1 MAMNTGKTIGI
12 VLIVAG
18 VGICVVSGAWL
29 LASAAGP
36 GSNLELSGA
45 ALGAALAFVIAA
57 PAVGVGVFLLIRGQR
72 EAAAMAEVQKEQQLL
87 GMIRAQGQVSVP
99 EAAIELDVSRDQI
112 EAWIY
117 DLVDKGLFAGYINW
131 DERTL
136 YSRDAN
142 QMRGNNRCPNCGG
155 ELELAGKGV
164 IKCPYCDAEIFL
176 TE

>member
-1 MAMNTGKTIGI
+1 MNTGKTIGI

-18 VGICVVSGAWL
+18 VGTCIVSGAWL

-45 ALGAALAFVIAA
+45 VLGAAFAFVIAA
-57 PAVGVGVFLLIRGQR
+57 PVVGIGVFLLVRGQR
-72 EAAAMAEVQKEQQLL
+72 EAAAMAEVEKEQELL
-87 GMIRAQGQVSVP
+87 GMIRAQGQVSIP
-99 EAAIELDVSRDQI
+99 EAAIELDVDRDQV

-131 DERTL
+131 DDRML
-136 YSRDAN
+136 YSRDAS
-142 QMRGNNRCPNCGG
+142 QMRGKNRCPNCGG

-164 IKCPYCDAEIFL
+164 VKCPYCAAEIFL